1 MKKFKNIIVG
11 MLAIVF
17 VVSCN
22 EGIDSITPIEPGS
35 DQSAPV
41 VTINFPLEGT
51 QIQVPELVASVDI
64 KLEVTDD
71 IEIGSITVL
80 LDGAEIASFTN
91 FKDYRRSLEEFTY
104 DNVTNGDHTL
114 TVTATDLEGKSTT
127 VTVNFS
133 KAPPYV
139 AMFEGETF
147 YMPFD
152 GDFMEM
158 ISFKNAT
165 VVGTPGFAGESLAGL
180 DAYKGATDSYLTF
193 PAEGLLTNEFSA
205 AFWYKVDASPDRAG
219 ILVVGDD
226 ADDRKQGFRLF
237 REGNADEQRLKL
249 NVGTGDGES
258 WNDGGII
265 NVAAGEWVH
274 IAFTISE
281 TKNTIY
287 FNGVEVRSSDMASGV
302 DWTGCNEITV
312 ASGGE
317 TFSYWN
323 HKSDISKIDELR
335 LFNKSL
341 SPAEIKSMI
350 NAAMPYEPQFDG
362 EIFYMP
368 FEGDNIDLVSGTEAT
383 VVGTPGFAGEGKRGN
398 DAYAG
403 TTDSYLTF
411 PTDGL
416 LGDEFSASFW
426 YKANAT
432 PDRAG
437 ILVIGAPDVDNAEYP
452 TKQNLRKHGFRFFRE
467 GGETNQIFKL
477 NAGFG
482 DGDSWFDGG
491 AAATID
497 PTTNEWVHMA
507 FTISSTEC
515 VVYINGE
522 IVKQGEFAGIDWTD
536 CDIIS
541 IGSGAPRFTGWS
553 HLSDSSLMD
562 ELRLFDKALSQEE
575 VQTIMNADN

>member
-1 MKKFKNIIVG
+1 
-11 MLAIVF
+11 MLALTILVF
-17 VVSCN
+17 NACDQEYIDPVS
-22 EGIDSITPIEPGS
+22 PAEPGT
-35 DQSAPV
+35 DDSAPV

-51 QIQVPELVASVDI
+51 QIQVPELVAPVDI
-64 KLEVTDD
+64 KFEVTDD
-71 IEIGSITVL
+71 IEIASISVL
-80 LDGAEIASFTN
+80 LDGTEIAAFNN
-91 FKDYRRSLEEFTY
+91 FKDYRHVLEEFTY
-104 DNVTNGDHTL
+104 DNVTNGEHTL

-127 VTVNFS
+127 KNVNFS
-133 KAPPYV
+133 KAPPSV
-139 AMFEGETF
+139 ALFDGETF

-180 DAYKGATDSYLTF
+180 DAYQGATDSYLTF
-193 PAEGLLTNEFSA
+193 PTEGLLTNEFSA
-205 AFWYKVDASPDRAG
+205 AFWYKVDATPDRAG

-265 NVAAGEWVH
+265 NVTAGEWVH
-274 IAFTISE
+274 VALTISE

-287 FNGVEVRSSDMASGV
+287 FNGVEIRSSDMASGV
-302 DWTGCNEITV
+302 DWTGCDEITV

-317 TFSYWN
+317 TFSYWD
-323 HKSDISKIDELR
+323 HKSDNSKIDELR
-335 LFNKSL
+335 LFNKALTQS
-341 SPAEIKSMI
+341 EIKNMI
-350 NAAMPYEPQFDG
+350 NAVMPYEPQFDG
-362 EIFYMP
+362 EVFYMP

-383 VVGTPGFAGEGKRGN
+383 VVGTPGFAGEGKRGD

-426 YKANAT
+426 YKANAA

-452 TKQNLRKHGFRFFRE
+452 TKQNLRNHGFRFFRE

-477 NAGFG
+477 NAGTG
-482 DGDSWFDGG
+482 EGESWFDGG

-497 PTTNEWVHMA
+497 PTANEWVHMA

-515 VVYINGE
+515 VISLELTGQLVTLYPLAQVHHVLQNGITFRITVLWMSFVYST
-522 IVKQGEFAGIDWTD
+522 KHCRKKKFK
-536 CDIIS
+536 
-541 IGSGAPRFTGWS
+541 R
-553 HLSDSSLMD
+553 
-562 ELRLFDKALSQEE
+562 
-575 VQTIMNADN
+575 